1 MHLGACVIQGRDAEE
16 AVVLL
21 LAVMLLLHD
30 RRMHDSRMCVKDRL
44 GESGCA
50 GGEVDCS
57 VILICHFYIRS
68 NTGIVC
74 CLGYEIFSKRRAS
87 GSIVQK
93 KSSAGDAVGDLL
105 YTADEFRAE
114 DQDVRFRKFYA
125 VLDLISAVAEVQG
138 NGYGAGLEDAKI
150 DRQPVQTVHEQN
162 SDLVALDDSSGDQ
175 HVCHAVCLLV
185 EYRPCDL
192 LAAGNFVKGLD
203 EFIFFPGCES
213 RDLDVRIQFYES
225 HIIGPLFCVSLQK
238 LCNRH

>member
-1 MHLGACVIQGRDAEE
+1 
-16 AVVLL
+16 
-21 LAVMLLLHD
+21 MLLLHD

-114 DQDVRFRKFYA
+114 DQA
-125 VLDLISAVAEVQG
+125 
-138 NGYGAGLEDAKI
+138 
-150 DRQPVQTVHEQN
+150 
-162 SDLVALDDSSGDQ
+162 AL
-175 HVCHAVCLLV
+175 
-185 EYRPCDL
+185 
-192 LAAGNFVKGLD
+192 
-203 EFIFFPGCES
+203 
-213 RDLDVRIQFYES
+213 
-225 HIIGPLFCVSLQK
+225 
-238 LCNRH
+238 